1 MATNAGSASLFESN
15 GTQSRIRAVGGIA
28 MIIIAIWASAAPAL
42 ASSPGPRQKANKAA
56 SMIHKVRV
64 ADLASEAWCYVLP
77 LVLGTGF

>member
-15 GTQSRIRAVGGIA
+15 GTQSRIKAAGAIA

-42 ASSPGPRQKANKAA
+42 ANGPGPRQKANKAA
-56 SMIHKVRV
+56 AMIHRVHV
-64 ADLASEAWCYVLP
+64 ADLASQAWCYVLP